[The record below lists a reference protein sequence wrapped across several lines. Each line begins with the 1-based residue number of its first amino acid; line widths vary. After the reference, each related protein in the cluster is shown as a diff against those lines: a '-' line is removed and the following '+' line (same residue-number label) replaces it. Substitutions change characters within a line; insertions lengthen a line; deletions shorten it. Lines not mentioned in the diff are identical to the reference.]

1 MADVDE
7 QERSEQ
13 PTHKRLSDG
22 REKGK
27 VAKSIEINSFA
38 IFTTGLLM
46 VYITQ
51 KFLSSQISEYSIH
64 IFSSIDVLK
73 VNKDLL
79 QNYAKEGLYFYLITL
94 APILGALFLIAL
106 ITGFAQV
113 GFKFT
118 LKPLMPDFNKFNP
131 INGIKKVIIST
142 RSIVEVLKSLLKLL
156 IIGGFTYS
164 ILSQLVLNSTKLAEL
179 TIPEIVSFM
188 VDSAYALLWKIAL
201 VYAAIAAV
209 DFIYQKFKFKK
220 EMMMTKQEVKDENK
234 QSEGDPLIKQR
245 IKKAQFQAAKN
256 RMMKN
261 VPKADVII
269 TNPTHFA
276 VALKYDITKDT
287 APKVLAKG
295 VDELAQRIKAIAA
308 ENGVPIHEDR
318 ELARAIYRI
327 CNIGDEIPAQL
338 FKAVAQ
344 VLAYVYQLKNR
355 KKKKS
360 IV

>member
-1 MADVDE
+1 MAEVDG

-13 PTHKRLSDG
+13 PTHKKLSDS
-22 REKGK
+22 RDKGQ
-27 VAKSIEINSFA
+27 VSKSIEVNSLA

-46 VYITQ
+46 VFITQ

-64 IFSSIDVLK
+64 IFNSIDILK

-79 QNYAKEGLYFYLITL
+79 QNLAKEGLYFYLITL
-94 APILGALFLIAL
+94 APIFGALVLIAL
-106 ITGFAQV
+106 IAGFAQV

-118 LKPLMPDFNKFNP
+118 LKPLMPDFKRFNP
-131 INGIKKVIIST
+131 LNGIKKTFIST
-142 RSIVEVLKSLLKLL
+142 RSLVEILKTLLKLF

-164 ILSQLVLNSTKLAEL
+164 ILSQLVLNATKLAEL

-188 VDSAYALLWKIAL
+188 IDAAYSLLWKIAL
-201 VYAAIAAV
+201 VYAVIAAV
-209 DFIYQKFKFKK
+209 DFIFQKHKFKK
-220 EMMMTKQEVKDENK
+220 DMMMSKQEVKDENK
-234 QSEGDPLIKQR
+234 QSEGDPIIKQR
-245 IKKAQFQAAKN
+245 IKKAQFLAAKN
-256 RMMKN
+256 RMMKS

-276 VALKYDITKDT
+276 VALKYDISKDS

-295 VDELAQRIKAIAA
+295 VDELAQRIKALAA
-308 ENGVPIHEDR
+308 QNGIPIHEDR
-318 ELARAIYRI
+318 ELARAIYKI
-327 CNIGDEIPAQL
+327 CDIGDEIPAQL